1 MGNYEKLK
9 GICLQIDNLIALKVV
24 RSSNEFQIWLKNT
37 RRFLCNC
44 FGENSIELR
53 EFNKLPFDLALVNVE
68 NWERVEKCKNDLE
81 IAKGMFE
88 NYLED
93 MESDTTKD
101 TDSIKDEE
109 FNKVFIVHGHDTNL
123 KLEVARLLEN
133 QGIEAIILHEQ
144 VNAGM
149 TIMEKIESYGNT
161 VNAAIILFTPDDD
174 GKAKKEEVLKS
185 RARQNVVFEAGYFAG
200 LLGRNRTILIISD
213 DNIELPGDLSGIV
226 YNKEFWQFKVIQ
238 ELKKIGFDVDANK
251 LMI

>member
-9 GICLQIDNLIALKVV
+9 GICLQIDKLIALKVV

-53 EFNKLPFDLALVNVE
+53 EFNKLHFDLTLVNVE

-174 GKAKKEEVLKS
+174 GKAKKEEVLK
-185 RARQNVVFEAGYFAG
+185 
-200 LLGRNRTILIISD
+200 
-213 DNIELPGDLSGIV
+213 
-226 YNKEFWQFKVIQ
+226 
-238 ELKKIGFDVDANK
+238 
-251 LMI
+251 

>member
-1 MGNYEKLK
+1 M
-9 GICLQIDNLIALKVV
+9 
-24 RSSNEFQIWLKNT
+24 
-37 RRFLCNC
+37 
-44 FGENSIELR
+44 
-53 EFNKLPFDLALVNVE
+53 
-68 NWERVEKCKNDLE
+68 
-81 IAKGMFE
+81 
-88 NYLED
+88 
-93 MESDTTKD
+93 
-101 TDSIKDEE
+101 
-109 FNKVFIVHGHDTNL
+109 
-123 KLEVARLLEN
+123 EVARLLEK
-133 QGIEAIILHEQ
+133 QGIEAIVLHEQ

>member
-9 GICLQIDNLIALKVV
+9 GICLQIDKLIALKVV

-53 EFNKLPFDLALVNVE
+53 EFNKLHFDLALVNVE
-68 NWERVEKCKNDLE
+68 NWERV
-81 IAKGMFE
+81 
-88 NYLED
+88 ED

-174 GKAKKEEVLKS
+174 GKAKKEEVLKN

-200 LLGRNRTILIISD
+200 LLGRNRTIFIVSD
-213 DNIELPGDLSGIV
+213 DSMELPGDLNGII
-226 YNKEFWQFKVIQ
+226 YNKESWQFKVIK
-238 ELKKIGFDVDANK
+238 ELKGIGFNVDANK

>member
-53 EFNKLPFDLALVNVE
+53 EFNKLHFDLTLVNVE

-123 KLEVARLLEN
+123 KLEVARLLEK
-133 QGIEAIILHEQ
+133 QGIEAIVLHEQ

-161 VNAAIILFTPDDD
+161 VNAAIILFTPDD

>member
-53 EFNKLPFDLALVNVE
+53 EFNKLHFDLALVNVE

-109 FNKVFIVHGHDTNL
+109 FNKYSL
-123 KLEVARLLEN
+123 YM
-133 QGIEAIILHEQ
+133 
-144 VNAGM
+144 GM
-149 TIMEKIESYGNT
+149 
-161 VNAAIILFTPDDD
+161 
-174 GKAKKEEVLKS
+174 
-185 RARQNVVFEAGYFAG
+185 
-200 LLGRNRTILIISD
+200 
-213 DNIELPGDLSGIV
+213 
-226 YNKEFWQFKVIQ
+226 IQ
-238 ELKKIGFDVDANK
+238 I
-251 LMI
+251 

>member
-1 MGNYEKLK
+1 
-9 GICLQIDNLIALKVV
+9 
-24 RSSNEFQIWLKNT
+24 
-37 RRFLCNC
+37 
-44 FGENSIELR
+44 
-53 EFNKLPFDLALVNVE
+53 
-68 NWERVEKCKNDLE
+68 
-81 IAKGMFE
+81 MFE

-133 QGIEAIILHEQ
+133 QGIEAIVLHEQ

>member
-1 MGNYEKLK
+1 MGNYEKLN
-9 GICLQIDNLIALKVV
+9 GICLQIDKLIALKVV

-53 EFNKLPFDLALVNVE
+53 EFNKLHFDLALVNVE
-68 NWERVEKCKNDLE
+68 NWERV
-81 IAKGMFE
+81 
-88 NYLED
+88 ED

-174 GKAKKEEVLKS
+174 GKAKKEEVLKN

-200 LLGRNRTILIISD
+200 LLGRNRTIFIVSD
-213 DNIELPGDLSGIV
+213 DSMELPGDLNGII
-226 YNKEFWQFKVIQ
+226 YNKESWQFKVIK
-238 ELKKIGFDVDANK
+238 ELKGIGFNVDANK
-251 LMI
+251 LKI